1 MISLLWSYATK
12 TIVLKYLSFYIFLIF
27 LDQDQIC
34 GKREGG
40 GSTHGLFYSCKLRD
54 WKEARRGL
62 KKGLPEGCGTIF
74 YEHQQEWRAGE
85 LVVVFRFAV
94 FILYFIFLFEFIF
107 NWVRSLG

>member
-1 MISLLWSYATK
+1 MS
-12 TIVLKYLSFYIFLIF
+12 VYIFLF
-27 LDQDQIC
+27 LTKI
-34 GKREGG
+34 KSVANEK

-85 LVVVFRFAV
+85 LVVVFQFSV
-94 FILYFIFLFEFIF
+94 FILYFIYLLKIIF
-107 NWVRSLG
+107 TWVRSLGHLLSI

>member
-1 MISLLWSYATK
+1 M
-12 TIVLKYLSFYIFLIF
+12 LKYLSVYTFLF
-27 LDQDQIC
+27 LTEI
-34 GKREGG
+34 KSVANEK

-85 LVVVFRFAV
+85 PVVVFA
-94 FILYFIFLFEFIF
+94 LQFLFFISF
-107 NWVRSLG
+107 IY